1 LHITLIRRAVIRAGR
16 ACLPVRRAKNR
27 SVTIISAEPV
37 RLLPDDRQQSPLR
50 DGATSP
56 IGSAKDGNGDH
67 PGK

>member
-1 LHITLIRRAVIRAGR
+1 MA
-16 ACLPVRRAKNR
+16 
-27 SVTIISAEPV
+27 ISAGLV
-37 RLLPDDRQQSPLR
+37 RLLTGDQQQSPLR